1 MVFLTLDTIIF
12 FYLHLR

>member
-1 MVFLTLDTIIF
+1 MVFLTLDIIIF